1 MRQRAMGVVIAG
13 VIISALYALVIFYTP
28 ERLCSDWARDGNGIR
43 FLADEFDR
51 SAYFVRGMWY
61 VFGLRQISQLDAEY
75 PPIAVYFFAL
85 PFVIADIVGKDLV
98 LLGNKPLHEVLVT
111 SLQSQARR
119 LYTNLFTVLM
129 VPLYVALLYVTLLA
143 RERGQ
148 EEFKFS
154 GGEGYVILFFLP
166 AFLYFSLNRF
176 DVLPSLMVS
185 LAVLALL
192 SDKSSLISGA
202 LLGTGMMTKWYP
214 ALLAPAFFKYYFG
227 KSPATAL
234 KFAISFACVVI
245 VSLLPLLVFGEWKAF
260 LNPYSFQLGRGGDVL
275 SFFGLLAH
283 WQGKELSRWAQ
294 IVLLVLQLSP
304 SLLALTASLRTKRAV
319 LEWSLVSLFSFLFFA
334 KFYSPQWLIWVV
346 PLLVVKMGS
355 RRLFFLAVLWD
366 LSSYLMF
373 PLLYDVY
380 GIHDHSPPF
389 LYSVCVMVK
398 TAVIFI
404 LAFPS
409 GRFALSDLR
418 EGWRA

>member
-1 MRQRAMGVVIAG
+1 MRQRARIVTAG
-13 VIISALYALVIFYTP
+13 VIISTLYALVIFYTP
-28 ERLCSDWARDGNGIR
+28 ERLCSDWARDDKGIR
-43 FLADEFDR
+43 FLADDFDR

-61 VFGLRQISQLDAEY
+61 VFGLRQMSQLDAEY
-75 PPIAVYFFAL
+75 PPLTIYFFAL
-85 PFVIADIVGKDLV
+85 PFVIADIAGKDLV
-98 LLGNKPLHEVLVT
+98 SSLDKPLPEVLVN
-111 SLQSQARR
+111 SLQSQGRR

-129 VPLYVALLYVTLLA
+129 VPLYVALLYVTLLK
-143 RERGQ
+143 RERGK
-148 EEFKFS
+148 EEFKLS
-154 GGEGYVILFFLP
+154 DGEGYVILFFLP

-202 LLGTGMMTKWYP
+202 LLGAGMMTKWYP

-227 KSPATAL
+227 KSPATAVR
-234 KFAISFACVVI
+234 FAISFACVVM

-294 IVLLVLQLSP
+294 IVLLVFQLSP
-304 SLLALTASLRTKRAV
+304 SLLALTARLRTKRAV

-346 PLLVVKMGS
+346 PFLVVKMNS
-355 RRLFFLAVLWD
+355 RRLFFLVVLWD
-366 LSSYLMF
+366 LSSYLIF

-389 LYSVCVMVK
+389 LYSLCVLVK
-398 TAVIFI
+398 TVLIFI
-404 LAFPS
+404 LAFSS
-409 GRFALSDLR
+409 GRLALSDLR